1 MGTGPC
7 GEGCVS
13 LLSLFPLYSVTILMF
28 NSSQRSLVL
37 VKQFRPG
44 ETSWVDRNWG
54 WGTVVCFQALDPKDL
69 DAADGVVTAG
79 ETEVQPKMPGPE

>member
-1 MGTGPC
+1 MLC

-13 LLSLFPLYSVTILMF
+13 LLSLFPPCSVTILMF

-44 ETSWVDRNWG
+44 EASWVDRNWG
-54 WGTVVCFQALDPKDL
+54 WGN
-69 DAADGVVTAG
+69 
-79 ETEVQPKMPGPE
+79 